1 MCGSS
6 RWAGRRRDTWKPSP
20 GVIKSIVAPWG
31 NSPGMGT
38 QYQLPMTIEELML
51 DDNFDSGTPNGQ
63 DGSFC
68 FSDEHGNHYCVVERG
83 QLRVNVTTQSLS
95 EITYQVLSSDIF
107 WMAVEFE
114 SIHRIKGRDFR
125 GLLFQKEMQYWSVLG
140 ESLAERAA
148 QKIAETLQKA
158 PYQD

>member
-1 MCGSS
+1 MDISN
-6 RWAGRRRDTWKPSP
+6 RRYTTKELEAHIRAVYKKLSP
-20 GVIKSIVAPWG
+20 LAREEGVYK
-31 NSPGMGT
+31 
-38 QYQLPMTIEELML
+38 EL

-68 FSDEHGNHYCVVERG
+68 FSDEHGYHYCVVERG

-125 GLLFQKEMQYWSVLG
+125 RLLFQKEMQYWSILG